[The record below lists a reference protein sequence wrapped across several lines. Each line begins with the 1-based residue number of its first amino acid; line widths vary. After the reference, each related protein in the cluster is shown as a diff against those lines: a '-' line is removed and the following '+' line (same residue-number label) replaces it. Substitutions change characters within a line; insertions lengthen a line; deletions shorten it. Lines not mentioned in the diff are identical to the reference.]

1 MKKKTYPKICER
13 ATGRSGSEAEVRW
26 RRSRRRKHKMAASA
40 SAKRKHKMATSASA
54 KRKHKMAASA
64 SARRKMVGRFS
75 EAFSPCNTNNKE
87 NPFKKKSRND
97 FLKNTTV
104 TWKMWSLYY
113 KTKKNNKK
121 NLPKNMWAQK
131 GMSRFSVTQNK
142 RSEGV
147 GGGGGAWQFFFFL

>member
-40 SAKRKHKMATSASA
+40 SAKRKHKMATSAGGGRWWDDSA
-54 KRKHKMAASA
+54 KLSLPVTQTIKKIHL
-64 SARRKMVGRFS
+64 
-75 EAFSPCNTNNKE
+75 
-87 NPFKKKSRND
+87 KKKSRND